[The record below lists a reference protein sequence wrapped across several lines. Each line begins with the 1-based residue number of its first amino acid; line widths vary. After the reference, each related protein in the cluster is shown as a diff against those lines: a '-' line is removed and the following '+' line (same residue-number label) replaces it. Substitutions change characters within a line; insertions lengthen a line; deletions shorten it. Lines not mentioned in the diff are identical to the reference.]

1 MQNFFLDRKSHAF
14 IPSAPAIIPV
24 IEKLIKKY
32 YEKNLT
38 VIFTRHINNL
48 KNVGNMKK
56 WWKDLIKG
64 NSRYS
69 KIHKAID
76 TSQGIIIKKSRY
88 DAFYKTELEKILKT
102 KRVKQVVITGVM
114 TNLCCETTA
123 RSAFMRGFDVFFVID
138 GTATYNYKFHLS
150 TILNLSH
157 GFAVPVLGENLIK
170 NL

>member
-1 MQNFFLDRKSHAF
+1 M
-14 IPSAPAIIPV
+14 
-24 IEKLIKKY
+24 
-32 YEKNLT
+32 
-38 VIFTRHINNL
+38 IFTRHINNL